1 MRRTRRRAAAT
12 EERAYLSLVAS
23 LGCLAC
29 LKDGVVDTP
38 AEIHHSRLRPDGT
51 AYGTGIRASHREV
64 VPLCPPHHRGGV
76 PGVLSRHLDEAAF
89 IARYGD
95 DLRLQSD
102 VARLLAGQPITLSE
116 AS

>member
-1 MRRTRRRAAAT
+1 MRRTRCRAATAG
-12 EERAYLSLVAS
+12 ERAYLSLVAS

-51 AYGTGIRASHREV
+51 AYGVGVRASHREV
-64 VPLCPPHHRGGV
+64 IPLCPPHHRGGV

-89 IARYGD
+89 VDRYGN
-95 DLRLQSD
+95 DLQLQAD